1 MAKCP
6 FTKKQC
12 PETNKGKDGC
22 QHWKEFLVSRRISH
36 DDPNAPA
43 NVATEKHGDCVHVWT
58 AAFTYELNFKSLGIQ
73 AATESFRNEVVDG
86 GKTLFMTLATINE
99 GAKQAR
105 LQQQANRH
113 KQLEKDED

>member
-36 DDPNAPA
+36 EDPNAPA
-43 NVATEKHGDCVHVWT
+43 NVITEKHGDCVHVWS
-58 AAFTYELNFKSLGIQ
+58 AMFSYELNFKSLGIQ
-73 AATESFRNEVVDG
+73 AATESFRNEVVEG
-86 GKTLFMTLATINE
+86 GRSFMLSLATIGE
-99 GAKQAR
+99 EARRVQSIKQEQR
-105 LQQQANRH
+105 
-113 KQLEKDED
+113 KQLKNDEDS